1 VNAGAAKDEDGRA
14 GTYTRQQASSYQDT
28 SPVAAGLHTRAQ
40 QSHRRTHS
48 SHLPHSSAS
57 PSPGAAA
64 ASSAA
69 ATPPPR
75 PANSH
80 ESNFARGQA
89 PVPSTA
95 TATTR
100 DNNFTSGSSR
110 SGATGS
116 SETRPPP
123 SSPPISPTSHV
134 GTVTPLAHFV
144 APSHYLRPP
153 LRPPVRTVSRED
165 SYTSTDS
172 QHMTATDREQ
182 IEGLVSG
189 LSRVVNVI
197 PTSLSPTYLEP
208 ISCQQCR

>member
-1 VNAGAAKDEDGRA
+1 VKAGAAKDADGTA
-14 GTYTRQQASSYQDT
+14 GTYPPRQQASSYQDT

-48 SHLPHSSAS
+48 SNLPHSSAS

-64 ASSAA
+64 GSGAA

-80 ESNFARGQA
+80 ESDFARGQA
-89 PVPSTA
+89 LAPSTA
-95 TATTR
+95 TAG
-100 DNNFTSGSSR
+100 SGR
-110 SGATGS
+110 SGVPGS

-134 GTVTPLAHFV
+134 GTATPLAHFV

-153 LRPPVRTVSRED
+153 LRPPVRAVSRED
-165 SYTSTDS
+165 SYNSTDS

-189 LSRVVNVI
+189 SSRSANVL
-197 PTSLSPTYLEP
+197 PTSFSPTHLGP
-208 ISCQQCR
+208 MPCQQCR